1 MEELSRLLMI
11 QEYFLDSSLRVNSR
25 VEEASI
31 QLWDVTLSRINFKWP
46 GKYFVAYL
54 LNNLFV

>member
-1 MEELSRLLMI
+1 MI
-11 QEYFLDSSLRVNSR
+11 QEDFLDSSLRVNSR